1 MAKEC
6 GHPEYVAR
14 DAAYLSCDNRV
25 EITKEEYFTLHKLSS
40 VDGDIFIGRDF
51 RKVDYL

>member
-1 MAKEC
+1 MT
-6 GHPEYVAR
+6 R

-25 EITKEEYFTLHKLSS
+25 EITKEEYFTLEKMSS
-40 VDGDIFIGRDF
+40 VDGDIFIGSDF